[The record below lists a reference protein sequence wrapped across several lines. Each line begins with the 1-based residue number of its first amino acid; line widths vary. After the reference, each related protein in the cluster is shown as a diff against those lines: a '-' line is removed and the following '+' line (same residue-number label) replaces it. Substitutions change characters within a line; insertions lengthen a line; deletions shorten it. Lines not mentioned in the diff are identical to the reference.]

1 MTVLLVLP
9 KTILVAKN
17 LSCSCTTCIVYVNL
31 FKDRSFCDCC
41 SSQKADAKVRT
52 FKHYFQMFS
61 EVFSLFFLF
70 PSSSLLSKGRQKE
83 KEEVPRHRL
92 LKEECQLALLSFPK
106 AGAKVR
112 TFKYYFQMFQEVFF
126 LFSFPSTEIKKKTAA
141 KKGKRKA
148 YRSVLP
154 SECQSIA
161 ASVPESGCK
170 SRPFNDIRK
179 IYDDFFLMS
188 TETFS

>member
-9 KTILVAKN
+9 KTVLVSKN

-61 EVFSLFFLF
+61 EVFSLFFPF

-106 AGAKVR
+106 AGAKIR
-112 TFKYYFQMFQEVFF
+112 TFKYYFQMFQEVF
-126 LFSFPSTEIKKKTAA
+126 SFFFPKDGNQEENRSKERKKKSLPLRFTVRMS
-141 KKGKRKA
+141 KHHRLRSRKRMQK
-148 YRSVLP
+148 
-154 SECQSIA
+154 
-161 ASVPESGCK
+161 
-170 SRPFNDIRK
+170 
-179 IYDDFFLMS
+179 
-188 TETFS
+188 

>member
-31 FKDRSFCDCC
+31 FKDRF
-41 SSQKADAKVRT
+41 VLRLL
-52 FKHYFQMFS
+52 FFS
-61 EVFSLFFLF
+61 ESGCKGKNFLALLPNVFGSFFLFFLF

-83 KEEVPRHRL
+83 KEEAPRHRL

-126 LFSFPSTEIKKKTAA
+126 SFFFPKDGNQEENRSKERKKESLPLRFTVRMSKHRRLRSR
-141 KKGKRKA
+141 KRMQK
-148 YRSVLP
+148 
-154 SECQSIA
+154 
-161 ASVPESGCK
+161 
-170 SRPFNDIRK
+170 
-179 IYDDFFLMS
+179 
-188 TETFS
+188 

>member
-1 MTVLLVLP
+1 MFYPRPVLVS
-9 KTILVAKN
+9 KN

-52 FKHYFQMFS
+52 FKHYLQMFS
-61 EVFSLFFLF
+61 EVFFSFFSF

-126 LFSFPSTEIKKKTAA
+126 FFLFQARKSRRKPQQRKE
-141 KKGKRKA
+141 KGKLTAPFYRQNVKA
-148 YRSVLP
+148 SP
-154 SECQSIA
+154 
-161 ASVPESGCK
+161 P
-170 SRPFNDIRK
+170 PFPKADAK
-179 IYDDFFLMS
+179 VDLLTTSAKYMMTFF
-188 TETFS
+188 

>member
-1 MTVLLVLP
+1 MFYPRPVLVS
-9 KTILVAKN
+9 KN

-52 FKHYFQMFS
+52 FKHYLQMFS
-61 EVFSLFFLF
+61 EVFFSFFSF

-83 KEEVPRHRL
+83 KEEAPRHRL
-92 LKEECQLALLSFPK
+92 LKEGCQLALLSFPK

-141 KKGKRKA
+141 KKGKRMA

>member
-1 MTVLLVLP
+1 MFYPRPV
-9 KTILVAKN
+9 LVAKN

-52 FKHYFQMFS
+52 FKHYFQMFQ

-126 LFSFPSTEIKKKTAA
+126 FFLFQARKSRRKPQQRKE
-141 KKGKRKA
+141 KGKLTAPFYRQNVKA
-148 YRSVLP
+148 SP
-154 SECQSIA
+154 
-161 ASVPESGCK
+161 P
-170 SRPFNDIRK
+170 PFPKADAK
-179 IYDDFFLMS
+179 VDLLTTSAKYMMTFF
-188 TETFS
+188 